1 MAKATLLTDA
11 VLKKLTAPET
21 GRREHWDTHIRGLG
35 LRISSSG
42 VKSWVLMTRRLELGE
57 WKPARVTIGR
67 YPGMTLAQARAE
79 AVKAKAAAQ
88 AGEDPGAATVAKREA
103 LLAASRDTFATVRA
117 EFLLKYRGRQQRRP
131 APNTMAQM
139 TGILAGRDFD
149 RWVNLP
155 LAKITRRD
163 ILNVLDDIMARGA
176 EVTANR
182 TLSYLKILF
191 NWARERDIIAVNP
204 ALELKKPGL
213 ERVRERVLS
222 REELRVIW
230 EATTNPDL
238 LFNPIVRL
246 LLLTGQRLNE
256 VAQMRWA
263 EIDVGRRLW
272 LLPATTPDGTRRTK
286 NGHANTIPL
295 SPPAMDIILARRD
308 QQTRLASATRPLSPL
323 LFTTTGV
330 TPYCGFGNAKEGLD
344 RRIHTILNRDPPEG
358 ALAPAMAP
366 WRPHDLRRT
375 MVTHIAEDLR
385 IAPHILEAILNHRSG
400 SKGGVA
406 GVYNKAEH
414 LDEKRDALDAWARHL
429 LAMVEDQP
437 NSNVIEM
444 RLRA

>member
-11 VLKKLTAPET
+11 VLKKLTTPET
-21 GRREHWDTHIRGLG
+21 GRREHWDKHVGGLG

-42 VKSWVLMTRRLELGE
+42 VKSWILMTRRLELGE
-57 WKPARVTIGR
+57 WKPARVTLGR
-67 YPGMTLAQARAE
+67 YPGMTLGQARAE
-79 AVKAKAAAQ
+79 AVKAKTAAQ
-88 AGEDPGAATVAKREA
+88 AGEDPSAATVAKREA
-103 LLAASRDTFATVRA
+103 LLAASRDTFTTVRA
-117 EFLLKYRGRQQRRP
+117 EFLDKYRGRQQRRP
-131 APNTMAQM
+131 APSTLAQM

-149 RWVNLP
+149 RWATLP

-163 ILNVLDDIMARGA
+163 VLNVLDDIMARGA

-191 NWARERDIIAVNP
+191 NWAREREIITSNP
-204 ALELKKPGL
+204 ALDLRKPGL

-230 EATTNPDL
+230 QGTANPDL

-263 EIDVGRRLW
+263 EIDEGRQLW

-286 NGHANTIPL
+286 NGHGNTVPL
-295 SPPAMDIILARRD
+295 SPFALDIILARRD
-308 QQTRLASATRPLSPL
+308 QQARLASATRPLSPL

-330 TPYCGFGNAKEGLD
+330 TPFSGFGNAKEGLD
-344 RRIHTILNRDPPEG
+344 RRIHALLNPDAPEG
-358 ALAPAMAP
+358 ALARPMAP

-375 MVTHIAEDLR
+375 LVTHMAEDLR
-385 IAPHILEAILNHRSG
+385 IAPHVLEAILNHRSG
-400 SKGGVA
+400 TKGGVA
-406 GVYNKAEH
+406 GVYNQAEH
-414 LDEKRDALDAWARHL
+414 LGEKRDALDAWARHL
-429 LAMVEDQP
+429 LAIVEDQSD
-437 NSNVIEM
+437 SNVIEL

>member
-1 MAKATLLTDA
+1 MAKATMMTDA
-11 VLKKLTAPET
+11 VIKKLTAPAT
-21 GRREHWDTHIRGLG
+21 GRREHWDAHIRGLG

-57 WKPARVTIGR
+57 WKPARVTLGR
-67 YPGMTLAQARAE
+67 YPGMTLSQARAE

-88 AGEDPGAATVAKREA
+88 AGEDPGAASVAKREA
-103 LLAASRDTFATVRA
+103 IIAASRDTFATVRA
-117 EFLLKYRGRQQRRP
+117 EFLVKYRGRQQRRP
-131 APNTMAQM
+131 APSTLEQM
-139 TGILAGRDFD
+139 TGILAGKDFD
-149 RWVNLP
+149 RWANLP

-163 ILNVLDDIMARGA
+163 VLNVLDGIMARGT

-191 NWARERDIIAVNP
+191 KWARDRDIIAVNP
-204 ALELKKPGL
+204 ALDLKKPGL

-222 REELRVIW
+222 REELRVVW
-230 EATTNPDL
+230 QATTNPDL

-263 EIDVGRRLW
+263 EIDVGRQLW
-272 LLPATTPDGTRRTK
+272 LLPATTPEGTRRTK

-295 SPPAMDIILARRD
+295 SPPALDIIQARRD

-323 LFTTTGV
+323 LFTTTGT
-330 TPYCGFGNAKEGLD
+330 TPYCGFANAKEGLD
-344 RRIHTILNRDPPEG
+344 RRIHAILNRDTPEG
-358 ALAPAMAP
+358 APALAMPP
-366 WRPHDLRRT
+366 WRIHDLRRSL
-375 MVTHIAEDLR
+375 VTHVAEDLR

-406 GVYNKAEH
+406 GIYNRAEH
-414 LDEKRDALDAWARHL
+414 MDEKTDALNAWARHL
-429 LAMVEDQP
+429 LAIVGDQP
-437 NSNVIEM
+437 DSNIIEL